1 MKNEAAPAST
11 VIKPS
16 RMKIHDQLEDHQS
29 GVLAVKLGSTY
40 PGFPPTPSMWTMPYA
55 RMPPKAPATDADE
68 KNPDILN
75 SDQRE

>member
-1 MKNEAAPAST
+1 MTSWE
-11 VIKPS
+11 I
-16 RMKIHDQLEDHQS
+16 IS

-75 SDQRE
+75 SD